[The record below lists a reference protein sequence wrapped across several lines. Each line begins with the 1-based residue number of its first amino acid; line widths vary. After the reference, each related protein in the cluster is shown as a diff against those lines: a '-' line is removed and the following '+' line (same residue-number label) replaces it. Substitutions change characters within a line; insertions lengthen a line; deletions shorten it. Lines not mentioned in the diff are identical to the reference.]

1 MKRLAT
7 TLVAVVAFSIGGSIP
22 SAAAGGG
29 ATSDTFPVSFTVTSQ
44 TCGYLPANTT
54 VTGSGMET
62 SITVVRTDASG
73 ATTITNSTHATGTA
87 TDGHNTYVWNYSNA
101 FRVTNTP
108 AHPDTFS
115 GSMSD
120 SFSLAGNGPARL
132 HNGFVADLTTNGS
145 FTYISWSVHASRG
158 DPISFATGPVVS
170 HCDPL

>member
-1 MKRLAT
+1 MP
-7 TLVAVVAFSIGGSIP
+7 I
-22 SAAAGGG
+22 AAAGGG
-29 ATSDTFPVSFTVTSQ
+29 ATSDTFPVRFTVTSHDCQ
-44 TCGYLPANTT
+44 YLPANTT

-87 TDGHNTYVWNYSNA
+87 TDGQNTYGWNYSNA
-101 FRVTNTP
+101 FRVTNTA

-120 SFSLAGNGPARL
+120 AFSLAGNGPVQL
-132 HNGFVADLTTNGS
+132 HNGFVADLTINGS
-145 FTYISWSVHASRG
+145 FTSFSWSVRASRG